1 MRDLEGKVP
10 QAQTGMEDVESLQFI
25 LSTKP
30 QQLLG
35 QLRWNMLSTNLNL
48 LVMKM
53 MIWERKNNCE
63 MEEDRRVITVM
74 RLLMGPSYL
83 PGLNFAVG

>member
-1 MRDLEGKVP
+1 MD
-10 QAQTGMEDVESLQFI
+10 DVDSLQFI

-53 MIWERKNNCE
+53 MIWRERTIVKW
-63 MEEDRRVITVM
+63 RRI
-74 RLLMGPSYL
+74 GE
-83 PGLNFAVG
+83 